1 MGMMPPYDPL
11 DDASLAWAVA
21 RVQRCDPSTATWGR
35 PSAVRLTIERTLR
48 GALPPVLTALFDAP
62 REAQQE
68 RFYATRGASPEA
80 ASRALAELDAR
91 AIPLPPEGARV
102 IVWLAAPIAPPEPPA
117 PSSGPQ
123 PPPPPGAAV
132 LPQTP
137 AGGWWRV
144 PSPRLMAP
152 HEIPFASRWIEH
164 SDAIEARVCALL
176 AARPGS

>member
-1 MGMMPPYDPL
+1 MPPYDPF

-21 RVQRCDPSTATWGR
+21 RVQRCDPPTATWGR
-35 PSAVRLTIERTLR
+35 PSGVRLTIERALR
-48 GALPPVLTALFDAP
+48 GALPPTLTALFDAP

-68 RFYATRGASPEA
+68 RFYATRGASPDA

-102 IVWLAAPIAPPEPPA
+102 IVWLAAPAAPPAPAA

-132 LPQTP
+132 LPP
-137 AGGWWRV
+137 SPEGGWWTV
-144 PSPRLMAP
+144 PSPRLLAA

-164 SDAIEARVCALL
+164 SDATEAAVRARLGP
-176 AARPGS
+176 AA